1 MAIYEEAKNYKSIT
15 FLKANERN
23 KLKDLEIMNDEKLI
37 LLALWEQPGDDF
49 IGSISRNNP
58 NIKKGVELFDNF
70 EVCHTYLLY

>member
-1 MAIYEEAKNYKSIT
+1 
-15 FLKANERN
+15 
-23 KLKDLEIMNDEKLI
+23 MNDEKLI
-37 LLALWEQPGDDF
+37 LIALWEQPGDDF